1 MRAKAKAKAKSRSK
15 TKAKAKSKVKV
26 QAKAKIQT
34 KSKAQPKSSRES
46 DFTAAARRLE
56 AILMKYQRGDLKGR
70 HDPWLGGVCLIG
82 PANEA
87 SKGREV
93 WFGAVGERKNYV
105 SYHLMP
111 VYAFPDLLKKVS
123 PELKARM
130 QGKSC
135 FNFKEVDEKLF
146 AELARLTEE
155 GYKRFKAEKLVR

>member
-1 MRAKAKAKAKSRSK
+1 MKAKAKTKAKSRSK
-15 TKAKAKSKVKV
+15 AK
-26 QAKAKIQT
+26 T
-34 KSKAQPKSSRES
+34 QPKSKTKARTKTAAKP
-46 DFTAAARRLE
+46 DFAAAARKLE
-56 AILMKYQRGDLKGR
+56 AILMKYQRGSLKMR
-70 HDPWLGGVCLIG
+70 PDPWVGGFCLVG
-82 PANEA
+82 PANEP

-123 PELKARM
+123 PELKKRM

-155 GYKRFKAEKLVR
+155 GYKRFKEEKLI

>member
-1 MRAKAKAKAKSRSK
+1 MRAKAKTKAKSRS
-15 TKAKAKSKVKV
+15 KAKAKSKVKA
-26 QAKAKIQT
+26 QAKSKTKTRAKSPA
-34 KSKAQPKSSRES
+34 KS
-46 DFTAAARRLE
+46 DFGAAARKLE

-70 HDPWLGGVCLIG
+70 RDPWIGGVCLIG

-135 FNFKEVDEKLF
+135 FNFKEVDDKLF

-155 GYKRFKAEKLVR
+155 GYKRFVAEKLL

>member
-1 MRAKAKAKAKSRSK
+1 MKAKAKTKAKSRSK
-15 TKAKAKSKVKV
+15 AKSKAKSKVKA
-26 QAKAKIQT
+26 QAKSKTTT
-34 KSKAQPKSSRES
+34 KASATS
-46 DFTAAARRLE
+46 DFTAAARKLE
-56 AILMKYQRGDLKGR
+56 AILMKYERGSLKSR
-70 HDPWLGGVCLIG
+70 PDPWIGGFCLIG
-82 PANEA
+82 PATEA

-155 GYKRFKAEKLVR
+155 GYKRFKEEKLLR

>member
-1 MRAKAKAKAKSRSK
+1 MKAKAKTKAKSRSK
-15 TKAKAKSKVKV
+15 AKSK
-26 QAKAKIQT
+26 T
-34 KSKAQPKSSRES
+34 KSKVNAQAKSKAKTRTKSPAKS
-46 DFTAAARRLE
+46 DFTAAARKLE
-56 AILMKYQRGDLKGR
+56 AILMKYQRGSLKSR
-70 HDPWLGGVCLIG
+70 PDPWIGGFCLIG
-82 PANEA
+82 PATEA

-135 FNFKEVDEKLF
+135 FNFREVDNKLF

-155 GYKRFKAEKLVR
+155 GYQRFKEEKLLR

>member
-1 MRAKAKAKAKSRSK
+1 MKAKAKTKAQSRSK
-15 TKAKAKSKVKV
+15 ARTKVKSKVKV
-26 QAKAKIQT
+26 QAKSKTTT
-34 KSKAQPKSSRES
+34 KASATS
-46 DFTAAARRLE
+46 DFTAAARKLE
-56 AILMKYQRGDLKGR
+56 AILMKYERGSLKSR
-70 HDPWLGGVCLIG
+70 PDPWIGGFCLIG
-82 PANEA
+82 PATEA

-135 FNFKEVDEKLF
+135 FNFREVDNKLF

-155 GYKRFKAEKLVR
+155 GYQRFKEEKLLR

>member
-1 MRAKAKAKAKSRSK
+1 MKAKAKTKSKSRSK
-15 TKAKAKSKVKV
+15 AKLKSKVKV
-26 QAKAKIQT
+26 HA
-34 KSKAQPKSSRES
+34 KSKAKTRTKSSAKS
-46 DFTAAARRLE
+46 DFAAAARKLE

-70 HDPWLGGVCLIG
+70 RDPWIGGVCLIG

-135 FNFKEVDEKLF
+135 FNFKEVDDKLF

-155 GYKRFKAEKLVR
+155 GYQRFKEEKLLR

>member
-1 MRAKAKAKAKSRSK
+1 MKAKAKTKAKSRSK
-15 TKAKAKSKVKV
+15 AKSKAKSKVKA
-26 QAKAKIQT
+26 QAKSKTTT
-34 KSKAQPKSSRES
+34 KASATS
-46 DFTAAARRLE
+46 DFTAAARKLE
-56 AILMKYQRGDLKGR
+56 AILMKYERGSLKSR
-70 HDPWLGGVCLIG
+70 PDPWIGGFCLIG
-82 PANEA
+82 PATEA

-135 FNFKEVDEKLF
+135 FNFREVDNKLF

-155 GYKRFKAEKLVR
+155 GYQRFKEEKLLR

>member
-1 MRAKAKAKAKSRSK
+1 MKAKAKTKVKSRS
-15 TKAKAKSKVKV
+15 KAKAKSKVKM
-26 QAKAKIQT
+26 QA
-34 KSKAQPKSSRES
+34 KSKAETRTKSAAKS
-46 DFTAAARRLE
+46 DFSAAARKLE
-56 AILMKYQRGDLKGR
+56 AILMKYQRGSLKSR
-70 HDPWLGGVCLIG
+70 PDPWIGGVCLIG

-93 WFGAVGERKNYV
+93 WFGAVGERKSYV

-155 GYKRFKAEKLVR
+155 GYKRFKEEKLLR